1 MRSVTTMNLG
11 ACVGLSGTISAN
23 RLISSPTDRYATNEY
38 FGKSFY
44 DETNY
49 RSALERLDGGK
60 KR

>member
-1 MRSVTTMNLG
+1 MNIG

-23 RLISSPTDRYATNEY
+23 RLISSTTDRYATNEY